1 MSAAATEVVRG
12 RSASPIEVEYRPQP
26 GLARLTIVNLL
37 LNVITL
43 SIYRFWAKTRVR
55 RHIWS
60 CIYIN
65 GEPLE
70 YTGRGVELFLGA
82 LFVTVAL
89 VVPIILIV
97 FFIRLTFGP
106 ESPQLIGFQMLV
118 LLITTVLWGGAKY
131 LARRYQLSRTLW
143 RGIRFSLAGS
153 AMVYSLLFFGA
164 LLLRGLTMGW
174 ATPFMNLNLQ
184 EQMTA
189 STLFGDRHF
198 RFKGRAGPLYPAFAL
213 CWFITLAAAI
223 AAIVFL
229 GYSLSREDS
238 PLLAWLA
245 QLEKGTSGE
254 PSVESI
260 VTLMAAIFGFY
271 VVAGLAYVAL
281 WTVYVAREMRLFAT
295 YTSFEEARIA
305 LDASAGSLFRLQL
318 GNLLIWLF
326 TLGIA
331 MPFVHQRTVRYHCD
345 LLTVAGNVDL
355 AAIRQSSAD
364 ISRTGEG
371 LAAALDLGGI

>member
-1 MSAAATEVVRG
+1 MLF
-12 RSASPIEVEYRPQP
+12 RS
-26 GLARLTIVNLL
+26 
-37 LNVITL
+37 
-43 SIYRFWAKTRVR
+43 
-55 RHIWS
+55 
-60 CIYIN
+60 
-65 GEPLE
+65 
-70 YTGRGVELFLGA
+70 
-82 LFVTVAL
+82 
-89 VVPIILIV
+89 
-97 FFIRLTFGP
+97 
-106 ESPQLIGFQMLV
+106 
-118 LLITTVLWGGAKY
+118 
-131 LARRYQLSRTLW
+131 
-143 RGIRFSLAGS
+143 
-153 AMVYSLLFFGA
+153 
-164 LLLRGLTMGW
+164 
-174 ATPFMNLNLQ
+174 
-184 EQMTA
+184 
-189 STLFGDRHF
+189 
-198 RFKGRAGPLYPAFAL
+198 
-213 CWFITLAAAI
+213 
-223 AAIVFL
+223 IVFL

-238 PLLAWLA
+238 PLLTWLA

>member
-1 MSAAATEVVRG
+1 MSEVARG
-12 RSASPIEVEYRPQP
+12 RSATPIKVEYRPQP
-26 GLARLTIVNLL
+26 GLARLTIVNFL
-37 LNVITL
+37 LNLITL
-43 SIYRFWAKTRVR
+43 SVYRFWAKTRVR

-60 CIYIN
+60 CIHVN

-70 YTGRGVELFLGA
+70 YTGRGIELFLGA
-82 LFVTVAL
+82 LLVTIVL
-89 VVPIILIV
+89 VLPIIFGA
-97 FFIRLTFGP
+97 FFLSLTFGP
-106 ESPQLIGFQMLV
+106 ESPQIIGFQMLI
-118 LLITTVLWGGAKY
+118 LLITTVLWGGARY

-189 STLFGDRHF
+189 STLFGDRQF

-213 CWFITLAAAI
+213 CWFATFAAAV
-223 AAIVFL
+223 AVLAFL
-229 GYSLSREDS
+229 GYSIGREGG
-238 PLLAWLA
+238 PLLAWLEH
-245 QLEKGTSGE
+245 LDNGTSGE
-254 PSVESI
+254 PSVDSI
-260 VTLMAAIFGFY
+260 IAVMAAVFGFY
-271 VVAGLAYVAL
+271 VAAGLAYVAL

-318 GNLLIWLF
+318 GNLLIWLS

-345 LLTVAGNVDL
+345 RLTVAGNVDL